1 MTKKASTFI
10 EAPHKIRIINQTE
23 SSSPVKYSATV
34 LSGILA
40 SILVSS
46 FVSQAYAAD
55 VTAFLVPS
63 RNSAQSSF
71 IGVKTVTLSYPQGSS
86 ISQALNGEV
95 KRISFT
101 LNGTAGQQDP
111 AGVGQAI
118 DLINEALIDAK
129 SPVQASS
136 ASISYTAVLRGDA
149 SRATI
154 SYKTEIK
161 PVLENYLL
169 EDQGSSKI
177 VDLEWRGITV
187 NAPMVLNA
195 PDVGQIDVNHPSGL
209 LEALYPDIATQLLNS
224 DARQVLVD
232 PILNFEQFDAPLSSW
247 HVLFDPVGAYGS
259 SVGLQGTEGAQV
271 LSVYSLGESSLR
283 EGTHEPIEKDASVT
297 IDGANVRVH
306 STTPP
311 PNAQLTIAGYS
322 AVQESGGSEFAVI
335 TLEAPAGVQTSTG
348 GFPIQ
353 VLLVLGGMMGA
364 IAIFI
369 LIKARK

>member
-322 AVQESGGSEFAVI
+322 AVQESGGSEFAVV

>member
-1 MTKKASTFI
+1 M
-10 EAPHKIRIINQTE
+10 
-23 SSSPVKYSATV
+23 KYFATV
-34 LSGILA
+34 LSGMVAALLI
-40 SILVSS
+40 SS

-55 VTAFLVPS
+55 MQAFLVPS
-63 RNSAQSSF
+63 RNSTTASF
-71 IGVKTVTLSYPQGSS
+71 IGVKTVTLNYPQGSS
-86 ISQALNGEV
+86 IAQELNGETR
-95 KRISFT
+95 RISFT
-101 LNGTAGQQDP
+101 LNGTAGQQDS
-111 AGVGQAI
+111 AGVSEAI
-118 DLINEALIDAK
+118 NVINSALLEAK
-129 SPVQASS
+129 SPAQASS
-136 ASISYTAVLRGDA
+136 ATISYTAVFRGDA

-169 EDQGSSKI
+169 EDQGSSQI
-177 VDLEWRGITV
+177 IDLEWRGITIDE
-187 NAPMVLNA
+187 PIVLNA
-195 PDVGQIDVNHPSGL
+195 PDIGEINVNHPSGL
-209 LEALYPDIATQLLNS
+209 FQALYPNVATKLLNT

-232 PILNFEQFDAPLSSW
+232 PILNFEEFDTSLSSW
-247 HVLFDPVGAYGS
+247 HVLFDPVGAYGG

-283 EGTHEPIEKDASVT
+283 EGTHESVEKDASVS

-311 PNAQLTIAGYS
+311 PNGQMTIAGYS
-322 AVQESGGSEFAVI
+322 AVQESGGSEFAVV

-353 VLLVLGGMMGA
+353 VLLVFGGMMGA

-369 LIKARK
+369 LFKARK

>member
-1 MTKKASTFI
+1 MAK
-10 EAPHKIRIINQTE
+10 PDKIRIINQTE
-23 SSSPVKYSATV
+23 SSSLVKYSAIV
-34 LSGILA
+34 LSGIVA
-40 SILVSS
+40 SLLVSS

-55 VTAFLVPS
+55 VQAFLVPS
-63 RNSAQSSF
+63 RNSAEGSF
-71 IGVKTVTLSYPQGSS
+71 VGVKTVTLTYPAGSP
-86 ISQALNGEV
+86 ISEALNGEV
-95 KRISFT
+95 RRISFS
-101 LNGTAGQQDP
+101 LEGNAGEQDS

-118 DLINEALIDAK
+118 NLINEALIEAN

-136 ASISYTAVLRGDA
+136 ATISYTAVLRGDA
-149 SRATI
+149 SRTTI

-177 VDLEWRGITV
+177 IDLEWRGITI
-187 NAPMVLNA
+187 NAPMVINA
-195 PDVGQIDVNHPSGL
+195 PDVGEIDVNHPSGL
-209 LEALYPDIATQLLNS
+209 LEALYPNIATQLLNT

-232 PILNFEQFDAPLSSW
+232 PILNFEAFDAPLSSW
-247 HVLFDPVGAYGS
+247 HVLFDPVGAYGE
-259 SVGLQGTEGAQV
+259 SVGLQGTEDAQV

-283 EGTHEPIEKDASVT
+283 EGTHEPIEKDASVS
-297 IDGANVRVH
+297 INGANVRVH

-322 AVQESGGSEFAVI
+322 AVQDSGGSEFAIV

-369 LIKARK
+369 LFKARK